1 MIFHQVIIR
10 GTIIV
15 NLWNQFFCMSDDF
28 VNQELITLRRHLSEL
43 ETEIH
48 ILKQKEAALQVSE
61 RQFLDIAATMPGAIF
76 QFCNRAG
83 VWSVDYMSD
92 RIYDIM
98 GVRANAIMQD
108 INLFIERIHSDDFNS
123 YIASVIEAV
132 KNLTPWH
139 YEGRLIKP
147 NGEIRWWEGD
157 SQPTQN
163 EQGEVIFCGVIIDIT
178 ARKIAEERLLE
189 SERELRVLF
198 GAMTDIVLVLDRNG
212 RYIKIA
218 PTNPSLLYK
227 PSDKLLGKNLHE
239 IMPKLQADLFLGSIH
254 HSLELKEATNI
265 EYNLPI
271 GDELK
276 WFLATISPLSEEQV
290 ICVARDITIR
300 KQAQAN
306 LQKANEELE
315 LRVAERTIELERTV
329 AQLQQEIEE
338 RHTAEESLRKS
349 QELLQTVIDTIP
361 QFIAWKDRDSIYLG
375 CNQKYAKIVGVE
387 NFHNIVGKNDYELS
401 ATREEATFYREWDA
415 RVMNRDLPEL
425 HLIETLRYADGKNAW
440 IETSKLPLHDANG
453 NVSGLLL
460 MFEDITEKKLAD
472 EAIQKVQQRLSIL
485 FESSPIALIEW
496 NMNFEVI
503 AWNPTAERIFGFSKE
518 DAIGHHAAG
527 LIVPENVREIVN
539 EVFAALV
546 KLEGGSRSINE
557 NITKDGRIIICDW
570 YNVPLIAPDGTVI
583 SIASMAL
590 DITDRKQAEEKLKE
604 TQHFLELVLN
614 HLPVA
619 VLTKEAKDLRFVL
632 WNKFAEQVLGFRA
645 EDAIGKNDYDFFPPD
660 QAQFFTAKDREVLH
674 SGAMLDIPEEEI
686 HTATGELRFLH
697 TKKTAILDSKGE
709 PEYLL
714 AIIED
719 ITERKQF
726 EEKLQKQAQF
736 LQSIWDG
743 VDYGIFVLDVLEDGT
758 EFRYAAFNPAMEN
771 ASIFPVEILLGKTVR
786 ESLSPEMAEMYNKR
800 YSHCVKSGKSLF
812 FEETFFVNGKE
823 TCWLLNITPL
833 KDSNS
838 LIYQLVITATDI
850 SDRKEVEAALLLK
863 ERRLREHSKAF
874 QELVKRKTLEAEN
887 FDLTMRDITE
897 VVSLGLQV
905 ERVSIWLYNEDR
917 TEIYCVDFYENLSD
931 SHNAG
936 RKLSVSDYPQ
946 YFHAIELGEIIVAH
960 DAHTAPATQEFSEY
974 LTPLGISSILDA
986 PIILRGEVVGVICV
1000 EQVGPQR
1007 HWALEEET
1015 FISSIADFIRLAMES
1030 NDRREAEEALRE
1042 SETQLREKALAL
1054 ENTLQE
1060 LQRTQAQLIQSEKMS
1075 SLGQLVAGVAHEIN
1089 NPVNF
1094 IYGNLTY
1101 TSDYTQSL
1109 LELME
1114 VYQKCY
1120 PNPVTEIQE
1129 KMEDIE
1135 LEFIQEDLPKVI
1147 SSMKMGAER
1156 IEKIV
1161 SSLRTFSRMD
1171 EAERKQVNIH
1181 EGIDSTLLILQNR
1194 LKAKPERP
1202 VIDVIKNYGDLPL
1215 VECYAGQLNQVF
1227 MNILTNALDSLE
1239 ERDAKRSFCDML
1251 KKPSRISIKTK
1262 LMNENKVIIRIT
1274 DNGMGITEKVRT
1286 RLFDPFFTTKPV
1298 GKGTGMG
1305 LSISYQI
1312 ITERHKG
1319 SLRCIS
1325 APGAGA
1331 QFIIEIP
1338 VKLTGIS

>member
-1 MIFHQVIIR
+1 
-10 GTIIV
+10 
-15 NLWNQFFCMSDDF
+15 
-28 VNQELITLRRHLSEL
+28 
-43 ETEIH
+43 
-48 ILKQKEAALQVSE
+48 
-61 RQFLDIAATMPGAIF
+61 ATMPGAIF

-83 VWSVDYMSD
+83 VWTVDYMSD

-98 GVRANAIMQD
+98 GVTANEIMQD
-108 INLFIERIHSDDFNS
+108 INLFINHIYSDDLNS
-123 YIASVIEAV
+123 YIASVIEV
-132 KNLTPWH
+132 VENLTSWH

-147 NGEIRWWEGD
+147 NGEIRWWQGD
-157 SQPTQN
+157 SQPNKN
-163 EQGEVIFCGVIIDIT
+163 EQGEVIFCGVIMDIT
-178 ARKIAEERLLE
+178 DRKKAEEKLLE

-198 GAMTDIVLVLDRNG
+198 EAMTDLVLVLDRNG
-212 RYIKIA
+212 RYRKIA
-218 PTNPSLLYK
+218 PTNPSWLDK
-227 PSDKLLGKNLHE
+227 PSAHVRENSLYE
-239 IMPKLQADLFLGSIH
+239 ILPKLQGDIFLGAIH
-254 HSLELKEATNI
+254 NTLELKEATNL
-265 EYNLPI
+265 EYSLPI

-276 WFLATISPLSEEQV
+276 WFSATISPLSEEQV
-290 ICVARDITIR
+290 MVVARDITIR

-315 LRVAERTIELERTV
+315 LRVRERTIELEGTV
-329 AQLQQEIEE
+329 VQLQQEIQE
-338 RHTAEESLRKS
+338 RHIAEESLRKS
-349 QELLQTVIDTIP
+349 QEILQTVIDTIP
-361 QFIAWKDRDSIYLG
+361 QCIAWKDRDSLYLG
-375 CNQKYAKIVGVE
+375 CNQKFAEVVGVG
-387 NFHNIVGKNDYELS
+387 NPHNVLGKNDYELS

-415 RVMNRDLPEL
+415 RVMNRDRAEL
-425 HLIETLRYADGKNAW
+425 HLIETHTQADGKNTW

-453 NVSGLLL
+453 MVSGLLL
-460 MFEDITEKKLAD
+460 MFEDITERKLAE

-496 NMNFEVI
+496 NMNFEVL
-503 AWNPTAERIFGFSKE
+503 AWNPTAEKIFGFSKE

-546 KLEGGSRSINE
+546 KLEGGTRSINE

-590 DITDRKQAEEKLKE
+590 DITDRKRAEEKLKE
-604 TQHFLELVLN
+604 TQHFLELVLD

-632 WNKFAEQVLGFRA
+632 WNKSAEKLLGFRA
-645 EDAIGKNDYDFFPPD
+645 EDVIGKNDYDFFPPD
-660 QAQFFTAKDREVLH
+660 QAKFFTAKDREVLN
-674 SGAMLDIPEEEI
+674 SRSILDIPEEEV

-697 TKKTAILDSKGE
+697 TKKTAILDTQGE

-726 EEKLQKQAQF
+726 EEQLQKQAQF

-743 VDYGIFVLDVLEDGT
+743 VDYGIFVLDVLEDGK

-786 ESLSPEMAEMYNKR
+786 ESLSPEIAQMYNKR

-812 FEETFFVNGKE
+812 FEETFFVKGKE

-833 KDSNS
+833 KDSHS
-838 LIYQLVITATDI
+838 RIYQLVITATNI
-850 SDRKEVEAALLLK
+850 SDRKKVEAALMLK

-874 QELVKRKTLEAEN
+874 QELVKRKTLESEKLDN
-887 FDLTMRDITE
+887 TLRDITE
-897 VVSLGLQV
+897 VVSLSLQV
-905 ERVSIWLYNEDR
+905 ERVSIWLYNEER
-917 TEIYCVDFYENLSD
+917 TKITCVDLYLNSIKA
-931 SHNAG
+931 HRAG
-936 RKLSVSDYPQ
+936 IELLVSNYPQ
-946 YFHAIELGEIIVAH
+946 YFHAIQLGEIIVAH
-960 DAHTAPATQEFSEY
+960 DAHTAPATQEFSEFY
-974 LTPLGISSILDA
+974 LTPLGISSMLDA
-986 PIILRGEVVGVICV
+986 PIILRGEVIGVLCV
-1000 EQVGPQR
+1000 EQVGHQR

-1135 LEFIQEDLPKVI
+1135 LEFIKEDLPKVI
-1147 SSMKMGAER
+1147 SSMKIGAER

-1194 LKAKPERP
+1194 LKAKPDRP
-1202 VIDVIKNYGDLPL
+1202 VIEVMKNYGDLPL

-1239 ERDAKRSFCDML
+1239 ERDTKRSL
-1251 KKPSRISIKTK
+1251 SEIREKPSRISIKTE
-1262 LMNENKVIIRIT
+1262 LMNETQVIIRIT
-1274 DNGMGITEKVRT
+1274 DNGMGITENVRS

-1338 VKLTGIS
+1338 VKITGK

>member
-1 MIFHQVIIR
+1 
-10 GTIIV
+10 
-15 NLWNQFFCMSDDF
+15 MSDDF
-28 VNQELITLRRHLSEL
+28 VNQELIALRQRLSEV

-48 ILKQKEAALQVSE
+48 ILKQKEAALQVRE

-83 VWSVDYMSD
+83 VWTVDYMSD

-98 GVRANAIMQD
+98 GVTANEIMED
-108 INLFIERIHSDDFNS
+108 INLFINHIYSDDLNS
-123 YIASVIEAV
+123 YIASVIEV
-132 KNLTPWH
+132 VENLTSWH

-147 NGEIRWWEGD
+147 NGEIRWWQGD
-157 SQPTQN
+157 SQPTKN
-163 EQGEVIFCGVIIDIT
+163 EQGEVIFCGVIMDIT

-189 SERELRVLF
+189 SERELRALF
-198 GAMTDIVLVLDRNG
+198 GAMTDVVLVLDKNG
-212 RYIKIA
+212 RYLKIA

-227 PSDKLLGKNLHE
+227 PSQELLGKNLYE
-239 IMPKLQADLFLGSIH
+239 IMPYSQAEYFFQQIQETLAFQKTTHLEY
-254 HSLELKEATNI
+254 SLL
-265 EYNLPI
+265 I
-271 GDELK
+271 GDEIK
-276 WFLATISPLSEEQV
+276 WFDSSLSPLSADQV
-290 ICVARDITIR
+290 MFVARDITTR
-300 KQAQAN
+300 KQAEAN

-329 AQLQQEIEE
+329 AQLQQEIQE
-338 RHTAEESLRKS
+338 RHIAEESLRKS

-361 QFIAWKDRDSIYLG
+361 QCIAWKDRDSLYLG
-375 CNQKYAKIVGVE
+375 CNQKFAEVVGVG
-387 NFHNIVGKNDYELS
+387 NPHNVLGKNDYELS

-415 RVMNRDLPEL
+415 RVMNRDRAEL
-425 HLIETLRYADGKNAW
+425 HLIETHRQADGKNTW

-453 NVSGLLL
+453 TVSGLLL
-460 MFEDITEKKLAD
+460 MFEDITERKLAE

-503 AWNPTAERIFGFSKE
+503 AWNPTAEKIFGFSKE

-527 LIVPENVREIVN
+527 LIVPENVREMVN

-546 KLEGGSRSINE
+546 KLEGGTRSINE

-590 DITDRKQAEEKLKE
+590 DITDRKQAEEKLTE
-604 TQHFLELVLN
+604 TQHFLELVLD

-632 WNKFAEQVLGFRA
+632 WNKSAENLLGFRA
-645 EDAIGKNDYDFFPPD
+645 EDVIGKNDYDFFPPD
-660 QAQFFTAKDREVLH
+660 QAKFFTAKDREVLN
-674 SGAMLDIPEEEI
+674 SRSILDIPEEEV

-719 ITERKQF
+719 ITERKKF
-726 EEKLQKQAQF
+726 EEQLQKQAQF

-786 ESLSPEMAEMYNKR
+786 EALSPEIAEMYNKR

-812 FEETFFVNGKE
+812 FEETFFVKGKE

-833 KDSNS
+833 KDSHS
-838 LIYQLVITATDI
+838 RIYQLVITATDI
-850 SDRKEVEAALLLK
+850 SDRKKVEAALMLK

-874 QELVKRKTLEAEN
+874 QELVKRKTLESEKLEN
-887 FDLTMRDITE
+887 TLRDITE
-897 VVSLGLQV
+897 VVSLSIQV
-905 ERVSIWLYNEDR
+905 ERVSIWLYNEER
-917 TEIYCVDFYENLSD
+917 NKIACVDLYQNSIKA
-931 SHNAG
+931 HRAG
-936 RKLSVSDYPQ
+936 IELLVSNYPQ
-946 YFHAIELGEIIVAH
+946 YFHAIELGEMIVAH

-974 LTPLGISSILDA
+974 LTPLGISSMLNA

-1000 EQVGPQR
+1000 EQVGSQR

-1042 SETQLREKALAL
+1042 SETQLREKALVL

-1120 PNPVTEIQE
+1120 PNPLTEIQE

-1135 LEFIQEDLPKVI
+1135 LEFIKEDLPKVI

-1181 EGIDSTLLILQNR
+1181 DGIDSTLLILQNR
-1194 LKAKPERP
+1194 LKAKPDRP
-1202 VIDVIKNYGDLPL
+1202 VIEVMKNYGDLPL

-1239 ERDAKRSFCDML
+1239 ERDTKRTLSEIRE
-1251 KKPSRISIKTK
+1251 KPSRISIKTE
-1262 LMNENKVIIRIT
+1262 LMDETQVIIRIT
-1274 DNGMGITEKVRT
+1274 DNGIGITENVRS

-1338 VKLTGIS
+1338 VKITGK